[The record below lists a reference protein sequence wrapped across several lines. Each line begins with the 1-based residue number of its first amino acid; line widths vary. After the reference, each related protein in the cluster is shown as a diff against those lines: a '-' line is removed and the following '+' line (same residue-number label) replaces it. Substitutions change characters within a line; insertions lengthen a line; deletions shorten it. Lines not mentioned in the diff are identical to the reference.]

1 MKEKMEAEANAQ
13 REAKRAEIERLEKL
27 RLEEEEAAR
36 LQAERVAEAAEALR
50 QQREEEKAEKE
61 RGKKL
66 RKAEAQKMVDQRKDE
81 ERRAKLEKENRA
93 RLEEKSRTFQSQ
105 SSGSPPV
112 LSPRQEGFGLF
123 KRRKD
128 DGLSLSS
135 EERPT
140 TARPRTARQDSSNQQ
155 SDTRPRT
162 AAQPDAILSGGGG
175 AVLGIDAPTSA
186 VNGGERVCYLVSL
199 LISSKLTGMIA
210 CHSRIQQEAHP
221 ASGYTNNH
229 STRPL
234 QIRRCHSYR
243 NRTCANSCGDRVV

>member
-1 MKEKMEAEANAQ
+1 MKEKMEAEARVQ
-13 REAKRAEIERLEKL
+13 KEAKRAELERLDQL

-36 LQAERVAEAAEALR
+36 LQAERAAEEAEALR
-50 QQREEEKAEKE
+50 LQREEEKAEKE

-66 RKAEAQKMVDQRKDE
+66 RKVEAQMMVEQRKLE

-112 LSPRQEGFGLF
+112 SPPRHEGLGLF

-128 DGLSLSS
+128 EGLSLSS

-140 TARPRTARQDSSNQQ
+140 TVRPQTARQPSSNDTRPRTARQTSSSNQ
-155 SDTRPRT
+155 
-162 AAQPDAILSGGGG
+162 PDVILSGGGG

-186 VNGGERVCYLVSL
+186 VNGGDRVCSQSWVD
-199 LISSKLTGMIA
+199 TQRTNRNAA
-210 CHSRIQQEAHP
+210 CHSCVQQKARP
-221 ASGYTNNH
+221 ASCYANHH
-229 STRPL
+229 ST
-234 QIRRCHSYR
+234 
-243 NRTCANSCGDRVV
+243 